1 MFSPNF
7 CYEAKERYDPVNL
20 VIYLKVSG
28 FCHYL
33 LTKSS
38 FLNFENSERK
48 RSNWFL
54 SKKKCQEEKGRS
66 FDNEGKL
73 NMMAISKVYQT
84 LYQINEQRILFLLI
98 KKSKLS
104 DVYLKKVIPL

>member
-7 CYEAKERYDPVNL
+7 GYEAKERYDPVNL
-20 VIYLKVSG
+20 VFYLKISS
-28 FCHYL
+28 FCQYL

-38 FLNFENSERK
+38 FLNYENSERK

-54 SKKKCQEEKGRS
+54 SKKKCQEEKS
-66 FDNEGKL
+66 TLFDNEGKL

-84 LYQINEQRILFLLI
+84 LYQINEQEILFLLVI
-98 KKSKLS
+98 KS
-104 DVYLKKVIPL
+104 